1 MCGIVGYVGKN
12 KNALPVLFD
21 GLKNLEY
28 RGYDSAGVAYRN
40 GNKVDIVK
48 ENGKVENVKSKVD
61 FTIKSNLGIGHTR
74 WATHGVP
81 NVINSH
87 PHKVGKIT
95 VVHNGII
102 ENYEELRLNLIK
114 TGYQF
119 KSETDSE
126 VACALIDKLYNEEK
140 DMIKA
145 LNKCRNLLHG
155 SYALGIICDDELDVL
170 YAIRKDS
177 PLIVGLGDNENYI
190 ASDVPAILKYTNK
203 YILLDNDEIVKISSD
218 NFEVYGLKLQ
228 SIKKEIQTFK
238 WSLETALKNGYDHFM
253 LKEIHDQ
260 PQVIKDTIIPFVE
273 NGWDSLLKL
282 MPNLKKYKKIDI
294 VACGSAYH
302 AGLVGKVLIEKYADV
317 PVNVDIASEYR
328 YKKLFFDKN
337 TLVIIISQSGETA
350 DSLAALRI
358 ANQNKIDT
366 LAIVNVVGSSIAR
379 EAKYVLYTRAGW
391 EIAVATTKAYAC
403 QVALLGLIA
412 LNIAKT
418 KNIIPDDYVNQ
429 IKNSIDGLVSKI
441 KETINKDIYKEISN
455 KIFNHDDVFFIGRG
469 IDYPLVM
476 EGTLKLKEIS
486 YIHSEAYPA
495 GELKHGTLSLIN
507 DGTPVIVVITDED
520 IYEKTINNIKEVK
533 ARGAKV
539 ILIITESLNKDADFY
554 DEKIVIP
561 NVINI
566 FQSLIAIIPMQ
577 LIAYEIAKIKK
588 CDIDKPRNLAKSVT
602 VE

>member
-126 VACALIDKLYNEEK
+126 FACALIDKLYNEEK

-350 DSLAALRI
+350 DSLATLRI

>member
-350 DSLAALRI
+350 DSLATLRI

>member
-203 YILLDNDEIVKISSD
+203 YILLDNDDIVKISSD

-282 MPNLKKYKKIDI
+282 MPNLKKCKKIDI

-350 DSLAALRI
+350 DSLATLRI

>member
-203 YILLDNDEIVKISSD
+203 YILLDNDDIVKISSD

-350 DSLAALRI
+350 DSLATLRI

>member
-145 LNKCRNLLHG
+145 LNKCRDLLHG

-350 DSLAALRI
+350 DSLATLRI